1 MLRGNQAQ
9 CAMPPSRGN
18 RSPTVGRRSLALLIR
33 FAVSVM
39 GVVAATGGLA
49 LDASAQ
55 TVTFG
60 LTAGGYANR
69 DFYETIEPDPFPG
82 FFPHV
87 IQADSGGY
95 LIGPAAE
102 VHWSPRVSLRVEAL
116 FKPLRYH
123 ASASWRDGVLI
134 GFAPAPVITWQFPVL
149 TRYKFPFGR
158 ASLFVE
164 GGPSFRSAGNLNSS
178 NPSHTGVSAG
188 AGLETRWRRLRITPG
203 VRYTRWA
210 GDDIYPLAASH
221 TARAKPDQLE
231 FLAGFGYVPDSAGYP
246 LGRRIALGAVIA
258 STLSDDIRERL
269 GENFHVT
276 SSPPTVMF
284 GPMVEFKLFSGL
296 SLEANALPRS
306 FRSRTLDLA
315 LNRIVS
321 SHTGG
326 TWEFPVLVKR
336 RLTKGSARP
345 FVVLGPSFRL
355 PKRNNPIWGVTA
367 GAGVEFALRRVRLA
381 PAARYTRWGPERN
394 RLPGTPPDRSM
405 IYNQAQVLVGVS
417 F

>member
-1 MLRGNQAQ
+1 
-9 CAMPPSRGN
+9 MPSNSGK
-18 RSPTVGRRSLALLIR
+18 RSPTAMRRSLALLMR
-33 FAVSVM
+33 FAVPVM
-39 GVVAATGGLA
+39 GVVAAAGGLA

-60 LTAGGYANR
+60 LAAGGYANR
-69 DFYETIEPDPFPG
+69 DFYETIEPDPFPVPG

-87 IQADSGGY
+87 TQSDSGGY

-116 FKPLRYH
+116 YKPLRYH

-158 ASLFVE
+158 AGLFVE

-178 NPSHTGVSAG
+178 DPSHTGVSAG
-188 AGLETRWRRLRITPG
+188 AGLETRWRKLRITPG

-210 GDDIYPLAASH
+210 GDDTYPLWSGM
-221 TARAKPDQLE
+221 ARTKPDQLE
-231 FLAGFGYVPDSAGYP
+231 FLAGFGYVPDSAAYP

-258 STLSDDIRERL
+258 STLSGDIRERL

-276 SSPPTVMF
+276 PAPPTVVF

-306 FRSRTLDLA
+306 FRSRSLNLS
-315 LNRIVS
+315 LNRIS
-321 SHTGG
+321 SGNSGG

-355 PKRNNPIWGVTA
+355 PKFDYPIWGVTV

-381 PAARYTRWGPERN
+381 PAARYTRWGPQRN
-394 RLPGTPPDRSM
+394 RLPGIDPNRS
-405 IYNQAQVLVGVS
+405 IVYNQAQVLVGVS